1 MVLEKELENKVQK
14 INGFNNVGYIIV
26 YYQLFFLD
34 TMDFELALYYI
45 RLLQFDRLQPR
56 LSHLL
61 KKLPILIFGVKFSIV
76 PKRSI
81 KGVQERAEYA
91 YER

>member
-1 MVLEKELENKVQK
+1 MVLEKELDDKVQK

-26 YYQLFFLD
+26 NYQLFFLD

-45 RLLQFDRLQPR
+45 GLLQFDRLQPR
-56 LSHLL
+56 LPNLL
-61 KKLPILIFGVKFSIV
+61 QKLPILIFGVKFLII